1 MLSVTN
7 PNYADEEIICP
18 TDATTNNTVDTD
30 SNFVKMNYNEDVS
43 VERTEIK
50 EVCFNVNG
58 ELINALPIKELSANP
73 VPQSV

>member
-7 PNYADEEIICP
+7 PNYTDEEITYP
-18 TDATTNNTVDTD
+18 TDATDNAVDAD
-30 SNFVKMNYNEDVS
+30 SNFVKMNYNEDVL

-50 EVCFNVNG
+50 EVCFNVSG
-58 ELINALPIKELSANP
+58 ELINALPIKDLSANP